1 MTKKPNFKGSLNDL
15 INDMK
20 EETPELKAARP
31 KSAKGLREGL
41 NRFSIVLPV
50 ALLDDLRAVAY
61 WNQLTVKEVISQFL
75 ESGLERYK
83 EKHGEIKPIPNKE
96 TKLI

>member
-1 MTKKPNFKGSLNDL
+1 MQKKPNFKGSLTDL
-15 INDMK
+15 IDTMK

-50 ALLDDLRAVAY
+50 EMMDQLRAVAY
-61 WNQLTVKEVISQFL
+61 WNQLTIKDVISQFL
-75 ESGLERYK
+75 ENGLDQYK
-83 EKHGEIKPIPNKE
+83 AKHGEPAPIPEKDK
-96 TKLI
+96 KLL